1 MSKLK
6 LNFACSEYDHIRDV
20 GTEYAPI
27 EGIDLNLM
35 TYEVEEIFY
44 RMALHRDFDLS
55 EMSFAK
61 FVAQVSGDRPDIIG
75 LPVFP
80 SRVFRLSNIY
90 VNKNA
95 GIKTAKDLKGK
106 RVGTPEWA
114 QTASVYTRGW
124 LTDHVGIKLSEIDWR
139 QAGVDQPGRIEKVK
153 LKLPKGVKVTPM
165 PDKSLSE
172 MLASGE
178 LDAAFS
184 AHAPRSFLDGHPDV
198 RRLFPDYRE
207 VEADYYKKTK
217 VFPIMHVIAIKKSI
231 LEGNSWVAANLMTA
245 FEKAR
250 QRSIERLLEIT
261 ASRMPLP
268 WLTYEAEQRMKLL
281 GDDYFPYGIEDN
293 RTTLEAFLKWTHEQG
308 IAQKRLKPED
318 LFPPVVHGKFRI

>member
-6 LNFACSEYDHIRDV
+6 LNFATSEYDHIRDLAIGRV
-20 GTEYAPI
+20 QPK
-27 EGIDLNLM
+27 GIDLNVM
-35 TYEVEEIFY
+35 EYEVEEIFY
-44 RMALHRDFDLS
+44 RMALHRDFDMS

-61 FVAQVSGDRPDIIG
+61 FIAQVSGDRPDIIG

-90 VNKNA
+90 VHKKA

-106 RVGTPEWA
+106 RIGTPEWA

-153 LKLPKGVKVTPM
+153 LKLPKGVKVTAM
-165 PDKSLSE
+165 PNNSLSE
-172 MLASGE
+172 MLVSGE

-184 AHAPRSFLDGHPDV
+184 AHAPQSFLDGNPNV
-198 RRLFPDYRE
+198 QRLFPDYRK
-207 VEADYYKKTK
+207 VETEYYQKTK
-217 VFPIMHVIAIKKSI
+217 VFPIMHVIAIKKAI
-231 LEGNSWVAANLMTA
+231 LEKNPWVAANLMNA
-245 FEKAR
+245 FEEAR
-250 QRSIERLLEIT
+250 QLSIGRVLEIT

-268 WLTYEAEQRMKLL
+268 WLTFEAEEKIKLL
-281 GDDYFPYGIEDN
+281 GNDYFPYGIEDN
-293 RTTLEAFLKWTHEQG
+293 RTTLEAFLKWTYEQG
-308 IAQKRLKPED
+308 IAKKRLKPED
-318 LFPPVVHGKFRI
+318 LFPAVVHGKFRI

>member
-1 MSKLK
+1 MSKLN
-6 LNFACSEYDHIRDV
+6 LTFATSEYDHFNDLSNGRV
-20 GTEYAPI
+20 APQ
-27 EGIDLNLM
+27 GIDLNVNF
-35 TYEVEEIFY
+35 YEVEEIFY
-44 RMALHRDFDLS
+44 RMALHRDFDMS

-61 FVAQVSGDRPDIIG
+61 FVAQVAGDRPDIIG

-90 VNKNA
+90 VHKKS
-95 GIKTAKDLKGK
+95 GIKKPEDLKGK

-124 LTDHVGIKLSEIDWR
+124 LTDHVGIRLSEIDWR

-153 LKLPKGVKVTPM
+153 LRLPKGVKVTPM

-184 AHAPRSFLDGHPDV
+184 AHAPRSFLDGNPNV
-198 RRLFPDYRE
+198 QRLFPDYRK

-217 VFPIMHVIAIKKSI
+217 VFPIMHVIAIKKAI
-231 LEGNSWVAANLMTA
+231 LEKNPWVAANLMTA
-245 FEKAR
+245 FEQAR
-250 QRSIERLLEIT
+250 ANSIGRVLEIT
-261 ASRMPLP
+261 ASRMLIP
-268 WLTYEAEQRMKLL
+268 WLTFEGEEKMKLL
-281 GDDYFPYGIEDN
+281 GKDYFPYGIEDN
-293 RTTLEAFLKWTHEQG
+293 RTTLEAFLKWTYEQG
-308 IAQKRLKPED
+308 ITAKKLKPED

>member
-1 MSKLK
+1 MSNLP
-6 LNFACSEYDHIRDV
+6 LMFATSEYDHFNDLANGRV
-20 GTEYAPI
+20 TAQ
-27 EGIDLNLM
+27 GIDLNVNF
-35 TYEVEEIFY
+35 YEVEEIFY

-90 VNKNA
+90 VHKKS
-95 GIKTAKDLKGK
+95 GIKSPADLKGK

-124 LTDHVGIKLSEIDWR
+124 LTDHVGIKLSQIDWR

-153 LKLPKGVKVTPM
+153 LKLPKGVKVTPV

-172 MLASGE
+172 MLATGE

-184 AHAPRSFLDGHPDV
+184 AHAPHSFLEGNPNV
-198 RRLFPDYRE
+198 QRLFPNYRE
-207 VEADYYKKTK
+207 VEAEYYKKTK
-217 VFPIMHVIAIKKSI
+217 VFPIMHVIAIKKKI
-231 LEGNSWVAANLMTA
+231 LEENPWVAANLMTA

-250 QRSIERLLEIT
+250 ANSIARVLEIT
-261 ASRMPLP
+261 ASRMPIP
-268 WLTYEAEQRMKLL
+268 WLTYEGEEKMKLL
-281 GDDYFPYGIEDN
+281 GSDYFPYGIEDN
-293 RTTLEAFLKWTHEQG
+293 RTTLEAFLKWTYEQG
-308 IAQKRLKPED
+308 IAQRHLKPED
-318 LFPPVVHGKFRI
+318 LFPKVVHGKFRI

>member
-6 LNFACSEYDHIRDV
+6 LNFATSEYDHIRDLAIGRV
-20 GTEYAPI
+20 QPK
-27 EGIDLNLM
+27 GIDLNVM
-35 TYEVEEIFY
+35 EYEVEEIFY

-61 FVAQVSGDRPDIIG
+61 FVAQVSGDKPDIIG

-90 VNKNA
+90 VSKKS
-95 GIKTAKDLKGK
+95 GIKKPEDLKGK
-106 RVGTPEWA
+106 KVGTPEWA

-153 LKLPKGVKVTPM
+153 LKLPDGVKVTAM
-165 PDKSLSE
+165 PNNSLSE

-184 AHAPRSFLDGHPDV
+184 AHAPTSFLEGHPNV
-198 RRLFPDYRE
+198 LRLFPDYRK
-207 VEADYYKKTK
+207 VETEYYQKTK
-217 VFPIMHVIAIKKSI
+217 VFPIMHVIAIKRKI
-231 LEGNSWVAANLMTA
+231 LDENPWVAANLMNA
-245 FEKAR
+245 FEEAR
-250 QRSIERLLEIT
+250 AMSIARVLEIT
-261 ASRMPLP
+261 ASRTPIP
-268 WLTYEAEQRMKLL
+268 WLTFEGEEKMKLL

-293 RTTLEAFLKWTHEQG
+293 RTTLEAFLKWTYEQG
-308 IAQKRLKPED
+308 IAARHLKPED